1 MSDQQQAFL
10 VKANGFVFTLTESD
24 MAQAD
29 IVAEANHVYHLIYQH
44 QSVNG
49 KVLDAAADHKTMQV
63 EVHGNTYDVNIKDS
77 LDQMLDS
84 MGYSAAGSKH
94 IKEVKAPM
102 PGLVLSVSVEAGQ
115 QVQEG
120 DRLLILEAMKNGKQ
134 HHDTCCSH
142 HQISIGKSRTSRRQ
156 RAGSRSARITFL
168 SLTQKH
174 FACEKYL

>member
-29 IVAEANHVYHLIYQH
+29 IVAEANHVYHLIYQR

-49 KVLDAAADHKTMQV
+49 KVLDASPDHKTMQV

-94 IKEVKAPM
+94 IKEIKAPM

-120 DRLLILEAMKNGKQ
+120 ERLLILEAMKMEN
-134 HHDTCCSH
+134 
-142 HQISIGKSRTSRRQ
+142 SIMIHAAATIKSVLVK
-156 RAGSRSARITFL
+156 AGQAVDKGPVLIVL
-168 SLTQKH
+168 
-174 FACEKYL
+174 E

>member
-1 MSDQQQAFL
+1 MSDQQQAFQ

-29 IVAEANHVYHLIYQH
+29 IVAEANHVYHLIYQR

-49 KVLDAAADHKTMQV
+49 KVLDASPDHKTMQV

-120 DRLLILEAMKNGKQ
+120 DRLLILEAMKMEN
-134 HHDTCCSH
+134 
-142 HQISIGKSRTSRRQ
+142 SIMIHAAATIKSVLVK
-156 RAGSRSARITFL
+156 AGQAVDKGQVL
-168 SLTQKH
+168 VVL
-174 FACEKYL
+174 E

>member
-1 MSDQQQAFL
+1 MSDQQQAFQ

-29 IVAEANHVYHLIYQH
+29 IVAEANHVYHLIYQR

-49 KVLDAAADHKTMQV
+49 KVLDASPDHKIMQV

-94 IKEVKAPM
+94 IKEIKAPM
-102 PGLVLSVSVEAGQ
+102 PGLVLSVSVEAGK

-120 DRLLILEAMKNGKQ
+120 ERLLILEAMKMEN
-134 HHDTCCSH
+134 
-142 HQISIGKSRTSRRQ
+142 SIMIHAAATIKSVLVK
-156 RAGSRSARITFL
+156 AGQAVDKGQVL
-168 SLTQKH
+168 VVL
-174 FACEKYL
+174 E

>member
-29 IVAEANHVYHLIYQH
+29 IVAEANHVYHLIYQR

-49 KVLDAAADHKTMQV
+49 KVLDASPDHKTMQV

-120 DRLLILEAMKNGKQ
+120 DRLLILEAMKMEN
-134 HHDTCCSH
+134 
-142 HQISIGKSRTSRRQ
+142 SIMIHAAATIKSVLVK
-156 RAGSRSARITFL
+156 AGQAVDKGQVL
-168 SLTQKH
+168 VVL
-174 FACEKYL
+174 E

>member
-1 MSDQQQAFL
+1 MSDQQKAFQ

-29 IVAEANHVYHLIYQH
+29 IVAEADHVYHLIYQH

-49 KVLDAAADHKTMQV
+49 KVLDTSPDHKTMQV
-63 EVHGNTYDVNIKDS
+63 EVHGNTYEVSIKDS
-77 LDQMLDS
+77 LDIMLDS

-94 IKEVKAPM
+94 IKEIKAPM

-120 DRLLILEAMKNGKQ
+120 ERLLILEAMKMEN
-134 HHDTCCSH
+134 
-142 HQISIGKSRTSRRQ
+142 SIMIHAAATIKSVLVK
-156 RAGSRSARITFL
+156 AGQAVDKGQVL
-168 SLTQKH
+168 VVL
-174 FACEKYL
+174 E

>member
-49 KVLDAAADHKTMQV
+49 KVLDASPDHKIMQV

-120 DRLLILEAMKNGKQ
+120 ERLLILEAMKMEN
-134 HHDTCCSH
+134 
-142 HQISIGKSRTSRRQ
+142 SIMIHAAATIKSVLVK
-156 RAGSRSARITFL
+156 AGQAVDKGQVL
-168 SLTQKH
+168 VVL
-174 FACEKYL
+174 E

>member
-120 DRLLILEAMKNGKQ
+120 DRLLILEAMKMEN
-134 HHDTCCSH
+134 
-142 HQISIGKSRTSRRQ
+142 SIMIHAAATIKSVLVK
-156 RAGSRSARITFL
+156 AGQAVDKGQVL
-168 SLTQKH
+168 VVL
-174 FACEKYL
+174 E